1 MTQTIVI
8 KIGTSSLT
16 RPETGNLALSTI
28 ASLVETLSNLRQ
40 KGYQVI
46 LVSSG
51 AVGVGCG
58 RLNLTQR
65 PKNINL
71 KQAIAALGQGRLI
84 RVYDDLFNHLGQPI
98 AQILLTRRDLMERS
112 CYVNASNTFNA
123 LLELGVIPIVN
134 ENDTVA
140 TEELKFGDNDTLSA
154 LVASLVEADW
164 LFLLTD
170 VDKLYSADPRVVPSA
185 TPIDLVNSE
194 EFANLQVDVTNSA
207 TGWGTGGMITKLRA
221 AKIASSAGVTTVIT
235 NGKNPDNIFKILAG
249 EAIGTKFEAQPKTE
263 NARKRWIANGLVS
276 MGKISLDNGA
286 VKALYSGKS
295 LLAAGITKI
304 EGEFSTSEA
313 VNLVDF
319 QGKEIGKGIVNY
331 NYQELTKIQGKNSAD
346 IVNILGYYGSG
357 TVIHRDNLV
366 VFD

>member
-1 MTQTIVI
+1 
-8 KIGTSSLT
+8 
-16 RPETGNLALSTI
+16 
-28 ASLVETLSNLRQ
+28 
-40 KGYQVI
+40 
-46 LVSSG
+46 
-51 AVGVGCG
+51 
-58 RLNLTQR
+58 
-65 PKNINL
+65 
-71 KQAIAALGQGRLI
+71 
-84 RVYDDLFNHLGQPI
+84 
-98 AQILLTRRDLMERS
+98 MERS

-276 MGKISLDNGA
+276 MGKIS
-286 VKALYSGKS
+286 
-295 LLAAGITKI
+295 
-304 EGEFSTSEA
+304 
-313 VNLVDF
+313 
-319 QGKEIGKGIVNY
+319 
-331 NYQELTKIQGKNSAD
+331 
-346 IVNILGYYGSG
+346 
-357 TVIHRDNLV
+357 
-366 VFD
+366 

>member
-1 MTQTIVI
+1 
-8 KIGTSSLT
+8 
-16 RPETGNLALSTI
+16 
-28 ASLVETLSNLRQ
+28 
-40 KGYQVI
+40 
-46 LVSSG
+46 
-51 AVGVGCG
+51 
-58 RLNLTQR
+58 
-65 PKNINL
+65 
-71 KQAIAALGQGRLI
+71 
-84 RVYDDLFNHLGQPI
+84 
-98 AQILLTRRDLMERS
+98 LLTRRDLMERS